1 MRFLI
6 ALLALTCGV
15 CAQVQPNIVLILAD
29 DLGYGTLG
37 CYGNKEV
44 STPRIDQ
51 LAASGIRLTDFHTN
65 GPMCSPTRASLLTG
79 RYQQRCAWVPDAELS
94 AVFQKQ
100 RAENPAQ
107 RWAWGISTKELTLP
121 AVLRQAGYQIG
132 RASCRESV

>member
-65 GPMCSPTRASLLTG
+65 GPMCSPTRASLLTEK
-79 RYQQRCAWVPDAELS
+79 PEL
-94 AVFQKQ
+94 AKNLMKMHRQ
-100 RAENPAQ
+100 
-107 RWAWGISTKELTLP
+107 WGSEVGGK
-121 AVLRQAGYQIG
+121 
-132 RASCRESV
+132 